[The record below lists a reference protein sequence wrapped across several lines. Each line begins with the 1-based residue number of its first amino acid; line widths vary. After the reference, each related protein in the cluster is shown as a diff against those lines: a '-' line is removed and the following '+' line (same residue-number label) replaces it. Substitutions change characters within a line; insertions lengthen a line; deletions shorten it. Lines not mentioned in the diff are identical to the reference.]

1 MRLTKVLLIGV
12 FDLLH
17 QGHLNLINKAAR
29 LGLLTVGIVSDDA
42 VRLQKGA
49 DRPIQSELFRQELVG
64 NLRGVFNTFIVD
76 GFYFPA
82 NQIADHDLIMVGE
95 DQQHFSNIKEIPFEK
110 YYILPRTPDVSTSN
124 IVKKLKG

>member
-1 MRLTKVLLIGV
+1 MEPTKVLLIGV

-17 QGHLNLINKAAR
+17 QGHLNLIKKASKLGR
-29 LGLLTVGIVSDDA
+29 LIVGIVSDDA
-42 VRLQKGA
+42 VRLQKG
-49 DRPIQSELFRQELVG
+49 DNRPIQSELFRQELVG
-64 NLRGVFNTFIVD
+64 SLRCVYGTFIVD

-82 NQIADHDLIMVGE
+82 KEIADHDLIMVGE
-95 DQQHFSNIKEIPFEK
+95 DQQHFSNIKDIPFEK